1 MKNRLIQLLIP
12 IFLLVGI
19 VACSNLP
26 GGDRSGAMAGP
37 FNDVKELVH
46 QTKKHVVQIS
56 PEDTKAI
63 MDSKGDLYLIAVC
76 EGDEYIV
83 GNIPGSVSIPRGLIE
98 FNISDE
104 SFWTD
109 MGSVL
114 PSKDYKIVVYCKNGG
129 RGSLAAYSLQ
139 QLGYT
144 DVASLHGGYKGWLN
158 KYPDDVYPKVE
169 TKYEIEVEETVQ
181 PAVEPIPEKKEIEV
195 EKVKKAEDEGGC

>member
-19 VACSNLP
+19 VACNNLP
-26 GGDRSGAMAGP
+26 GGDRSGELTGP

-56 PEDTKAI
+56 PEDVKTI

-76 EGDEYIV
+76 EGDEYLV
-83 GNIPGSVSIPRGLIE
+83 GNIPGSINIPRGLLE
-98 FNISDE
+98 FKISKE
-104 SFWTD
+104 SFWSD
-109 MGSVL
+109 MGSMM
-114 PSKDYKIVVYCKNGG
+114 PSKDYKIIVYCKTGG

-144 DVASLHGGYKGWLN
+144 DVASLHGGYKGWLT

-195 EKVKKAEDEGGC
+195 KEVKKAEEGC

>member
-1 MKNRLIQLLIP
+1 MKNRLIQLLIS

-19 VACSNLP
+19 VACNNLP
-26 GGDRSGAMAGP
+26 GGDRSGELAGP

-56 PEDTKAI
+56 PEDVKAI
-63 MDSKGDLYLIAVC
+63 MDSEGDLYLIAVC
-76 EGDEYIV
+76 EADEFIE

-98 FNISDE
+98 FNISKE

-109 MGSVL
+109 MGSVM
-114 PSKDYKIVVYCKNGG
+114 PSKDYKIVVYCKTGG

-169 TKYEIEVEETVQ
+169 NKYEIEVEETVQ

-195 EKVKKAEDEGGC
+195 KEVKKAEEGC

>member
-12 IFLLVGI
+12 IFVLVGI
-19 VACSNLP
+19 VACSNLQE
-26 GGDRSGAMAGP
+26 GDRSGAIAGH

-63 MDSKGDLYLIAVC
+63 MDSKGDFYLIAVC
-76 EGDEYIV
+76 EPDEFIE
-83 GNIPGSVSIPRGLIE
+83 GNIPGSVSIPRDLIE
-98 FNISDE
+98 FNISKE
-104 SFWTD
+104 SFWTN
-109 MGSVL
+109 MGSIM
-114 PSKDYKIVVYCKNGG
+114 PSKDHKIIVYCKTGG

-158 KYPDDVYPKVE
+158 KYPDVVYPKVE
-169 TKYEIEVEETVQ
+169 NKYELEVEETVQ
-181 PAVEPIPEKKEIEV
+181 PSVEAIPKKR
-195 EKVKKAEDEGGC
+195 K

>member
-19 VACSNLP
+19 VACSNLQE
-26 GGDRSGAMAGP
+26 GDRSGAIAGH

-76 EGDEYIV
+76 EGDEYIE
-83 GNIPGSVSIPRGLIE
+83 GNIPGSINIPRGLLE
-98 FNISDE
+98 FNISKE

-109 MGSVL
+109 MGSVM
-114 PSKDYKIVVYCKNGG
+114 PSKDYKIVVYCKTGG

-144 DVASLHGGYKGWLN
+144 DVASLHGGYKGWLT

-169 TKYEIEVEETVQ
+169 NKYEIEVVETVE
-181 PAVEPIPEKKEIEV
+181 PVKEPIPEKKEI
-195 EKVKKAEDEGGC
+195 KVKEVKQAEEGC

>member
-1 MKNRLIQLLIP
+1 MKNRFIQIVIP
-12 IFLLVGI
+12 IFLLFGI
-19 VACSNLP
+19 VDCNNLP

-56 PEDTKAI
+56 PEDMKAI
-63 MDSKGDLYLIAVC
+63 MDQ
-76 EGDEYIV
+76 EGDFYLLAICEKEEYIV
-83 GNIPGSVSIPRGLIE
+83 GNIPGSINIPRGLLE
-98 FNISDE
+98 FEISKE
-104 SFWTD
+104 SFWSD
-109 MGSVL
+109 MGSIM
-114 PSKDYKIVVYCKNGG
+114 PSKDYKIIVYCKTGG

-144 DVASLHGGYKGWLN
+144 DVASLHGGYKGWLT
-158 KYPDDVYPKVE
+158 KYPDDVYLKVE

-195 EKVKKAEDEGGC
+195 KEVKKAEEGC